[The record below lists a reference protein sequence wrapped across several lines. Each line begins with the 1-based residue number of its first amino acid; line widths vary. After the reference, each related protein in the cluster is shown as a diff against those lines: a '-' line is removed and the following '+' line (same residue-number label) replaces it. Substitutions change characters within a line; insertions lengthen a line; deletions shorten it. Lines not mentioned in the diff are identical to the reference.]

1 MTNGLVN
8 AYEEMYKIT
17 INRTIYRK
25 NELLK
30 YVLRITIQ
38 MWNVE
43 DIKSL

>member
-1 MTNGLVN
+1 MTNELVD
-8 AYEEMYKIT
+8 AYGEMYKIT
-17 INRTIYRK
+17 ISGTIYRK

>member
-1 MTNGLVN
+1 MTNELVN
-8 AYEEMYKIT
+8 AYEEMRKIT
-17 INRTIYRK
+17 IIRTIYRK

>member
-8 AYEEMYKIT
+8 AYGEMCKIT

-30 YVLRITIQ
+30 YILRITMQ
-38 MWNVE
+38 MWIVE
-43 DIKSL
+43 TIKSL

>member
-1 MTNGLVN
+1 MTNELVN
-8 AYEEMYKIT
+8 AYEEMCEIT
-17 INRTIYRK
+17 IKRTIYRK

-30 YVLRITIQ
+30 YVLRITMQ

>member
-1 MTNGLVN
+1 MTNELVN
-8 AYEEMYKIT
+8 EYGEMCKIT

-30 YVLRITIQ
+30 YVLRITMQ

-43 DIKSL
+43 TIKSL

>member
-1 MTNGLVN
+1 MTNELVN
-8 AYEEMYKIT
+8 AYGEMYKIT
-17 INRTIYRK
+17 IIRTIYRK